1 MEVIY
6 SINGK
11 YFKAFGV
18 YISESKGLLDKLKPK
33 PRKAYDWAE
42 YHGKVVDLS
51 APKYEE
57 REITLTG
64 WIEGKNWH
72 EMKQNFDAL
81 LSEFDKGGLVRLLV
95 EFGKELVYDVYLD
108 GAVELEKS
116 FKEGE
121 IIGKFSLK
129 LKEPNPVKKVLK
141 LVGNNLSLSF
151 NSEDWVEV
159 NIDGNT
165 HSYRE
170 QVSINKGLQN
180 RNLISSN
187 QQGRNLL
194 RNSAYKNGIDDGG
207 HITYVGEITEMV
219 QGEIYIIN
227 SEIIK
232 GGVEY
237 HYYLNQRLDWGNGIP
252 QSVKKNEPFVA
263 NANHKY
269 LWLWIDIPSN
279 RAEHRKIK
287 LEKGNKPTDWT
298 PAPEETHYITIA
310 GNIDKIKNLQT
321 NAEEIW

>member
-64 WIEGKNWH
+64 WIEGENWQT
-72 EMKQNFDAL
+72 MKQNFDAL

-141 LVGNNLSLSF
+141 LVGNDLELSF

-159 NIDGNT
+159 NIDGVSEVLKGSVDIRKTLPN
-165 HSYRE
+165 RE
-170 QVSINKGLQN
+170 VDSRAVS
-180 RNLISSN
+180 
-187 QQGRNLL
+187 GRNLMLNSKNIFNGYHFPIETTNSLEIGADYTFSVDVLGDVSGYIFLNSSLVLKYSKEGNINEWRRISVSFKFIKNDYYNREIYPHIYGATSL
-194 RNSAYKNGIDDGG
+194 RN
-207 HITYVGEITEMV
+207 
-219 QGEIYIIN
+219 
-227 SEIIK
+227 
-232 GGVEY
+232 
-237 HYYLNQRLDWGNGIP
+237 P
-252 QSVKKNEPFVA
+252 
-263 NANHKY
+263 
-269 LWLWIDIPSN
+269 
-279 RAEHRKIK
+279 K